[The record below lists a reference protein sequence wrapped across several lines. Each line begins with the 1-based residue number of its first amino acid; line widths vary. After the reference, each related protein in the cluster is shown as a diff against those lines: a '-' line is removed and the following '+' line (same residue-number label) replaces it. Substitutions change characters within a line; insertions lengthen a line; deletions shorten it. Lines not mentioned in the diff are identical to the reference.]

1 MKKHKGSKE
10 QERYY
15 ARKNRELDR
24 FEAHSKSDTYAHE
37 AALELTK
44 REGVTL
50 GTDISEEVINESSP
64 SKAWEMIMGDALMLM
79 EVPFGDLKEI
89 IQRAWLKGL
98 DKGRE
103 QGGLEPLFGRD
114 EA

>member
-1 MKKHKGSKE
+1 MNNFNSSKE

-24 FEAHSKSDTYAHE
+24 YEAHSKSSVYAE
-37 AALELTK
+37 KAASELTE
-44 REGVTL
+44 REGVSL
-50 GTDISEEVINESSP
+50 GVDPLEGLESGVSCMADVLDG
-64 SKAWEMIMGDALMLM
+64 STVSMEMPLR
-79 EVPFGDLKEI
+79 ELKEI

>member
-24 FEAHSKSDTYAHE
+24 FEAHSKSATYAHK
-37 AALELTK
+37 AVSELTK

-50 GTDISEEVINESSP
+50 GADISEEVIDESTP
-64 SKAWEMIMGDALMLM
+64 SKAWETILGDALVSM
-79 EVPFGDLKEI
+79 EFGDLKEI

-103 QGGLEPLFGRD
+103 QGGLEPLFRGE

>member
-1 MKKHKGSKE
+1 MSNFNSSKE

-24 FEAHSKSDTYAHE
+24 FEAHSKSATYAHK
-37 AALELTK
+37 AVSELTK

-50 GTDISEEVINESSP
+50 GADISEEVIDESTP
-64 SKAWEMIMGDALMLM
+64 SKAWETILGDALVSM
-79 EVPFGDLKEI
+79 EMPFGDLKEI

-103 QGGLEPLFGRD
+103 QGGLEPLFGRN